1 MPQEFKEQLKENNV
15 NYIESTNTLGSK
27 YPENIFLNALN
38 SKDYFIHNLKYS
50 DSAFKKYITD
60 KKIINVKQGYTKC
73 SILPLRENVL
83 ITNDPGIH
91 KTLSSDDFD
100 VLLLPYGDIILE
112 GFEYGFIGGV
122 GGMISQ
128 DKLALFGDLNH
139 YSYGKE
145 VLKFLNEHNITPIYL
160 KNGKLTDRGSLFV
173 L

>member
-1 MPQEFKEQLKENNV
+1 M
-15 NYIESTNTLGSK
+15 
-27 YPENIFLNALN
+27 
-38 SKDYFIHNLKYS
+38 
-50 DSAFKKYITD
+50 
-60 KKIINVKQGYTKC
+60 
-73 SILPLRENVL
+73 LP
-83 ITNDPGIH
+83 P
-91 KTLSSDDFD
+91 D

-145 VLKFLNEHNITPIYL
+145 VLKFLNDHNITPIYL